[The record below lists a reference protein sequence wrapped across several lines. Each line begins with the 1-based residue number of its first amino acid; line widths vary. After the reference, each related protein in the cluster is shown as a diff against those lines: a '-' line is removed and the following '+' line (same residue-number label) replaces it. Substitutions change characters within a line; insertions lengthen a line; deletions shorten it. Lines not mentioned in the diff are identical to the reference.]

1 MGIKHVK
8 EVIEELQKNSLHP
21 ELIQDNKIHFSCD
34 NAIYRVRMP
43 SQLELLEAD
52 REKNA
57 YQVKLIGQDNTITLS
72 KLKKVLKE
80 KQGVDIDDME
90 KQLVALEDDLQKVYE
105 RMAKK
110 HDDDVDGIEQVR
122 KELKEVEDK
131 RGVLIREISDRTA
144 PSIDVQSDNYYMSYL
159 TAVCTE
165 KNEETETNVVW
176 NKAWVSFKEYLE
188 GEDSN
193 VKYFAMGYLTTLIM
207 KVRS

>member
-1 MGIKHVK
+1 MSITHVK
-8 EVIEELQKNSLHP
+8 EVIEELQANSLHP
-21 ELIQDNKIHFSCD
+21 ELIQDNKIHFSCN

-72 KLKKVLKE
+72 ELKKVLKE

-110 HDDDVDGIEQVR
+110 HDGDVEGIEVTK

-131 RGVLIREISDRTA
+131 RGVLIREISDRTS

-165 KNEETETNVVW
+165 KNEETETDVVW